1 MNIVALKRRLAISL
15 KVRPVLLAYY
25 LMITVTIF
33 NTNKYHASLAFI
45 LYPVLLAF
53 SLCLVKF
60 QCMVDKLKGYF
71 VIVLICVSTII
82 STFLSD
88 VVSWSMTANSFLI
101 FVLLYILL
109 TVGKFNNEEIK
120 SVLKFYAYITLFLAL
135 WILINLI
142 FSRNLTNGRV
152 SITFL
157 GVLKDANYLSAYM
170 TFGFFYF
177 LVALLLGSKKKKYIL
192 YSGLIFVAIFMTGSR
207 GGLVAMLAGLSVV
220 IIKFI
225 FLKGVNGRSII
236 TSIGIVL
243 CIFIAYIGLK
253 ETTLFSRMSDVDGYT
268 ENIRLTIWGYAIEGF
283 LRRPWIGSGI
293 QSGTYFSQL
302 HVRWYTHSCFVDLIT
317 SVGIIGGALYIWQ
330 YITFC
335 KVKKENVF
343 FIVGMLLV
351 LFVPLM
357 FINGFETATFWMPMA
372 LCKLVSDYC
381 KHNNFCDLIL

>member
-1 MNIVALKRRLAISL
+1 
-15 KVRPVLLAYY
+15 
-25 LMITVTIF
+25 
-33 NTNKYHASLAFI
+33 
-45 LYPVLLAF
+45 
-53 SLCLVKF
+53 
-60 QCMVDKLKGYF
+60 
-71 VIVLICVSTII
+71 
-82 STFLSD
+82 
-88 VVSWSMTANSFLI
+88 
-101 FVLLYILL
+101 
-109 TVGKFNNEEIK
+109 
-120 SVLKFYAYITLFLAL
+120 
-135 WILINLI
+135 
-142 FSRNLTNGRV
+142 
-152 SITFL
+152 
-157 GVLKDANYLSAYM
+157 
-170 TFGFFYF
+170 
-177 LVALLLGSKKKKYIL
+177 
-192 YSGLIFVAIFMTGSR
+192 
-207 GGLVAMLAGLSVV
+207 
-220 IIKFI
+220 
-225 FLKGVNGRSII
+225 
-236 TSIGIVL
+236 
-243 CIFIAYIGLK
+243 
-253 ETTLFSRMSDVDGYT
+253 MSDVDGYT